1 MYSMAESGK
10 SEMMEFQHNFTVNAP
25 VSVVADFHYQAGAM
39 KQLTPFPLIIRVH
52 TFEPV
57 AEGSQADFTLWFAP
71 LPVRWQAIHSQVTA
85 QGFTDTQVSGPL
97 QSWQHSHRFVAI
109 DSHTTRVEDHIIYEH
124 ARGIKGLL
132 SRLMF
137 SRPGLLYL
145 FTARK
150 YLTRRGV
157 ARLRAS
163 ERANSPVN

>member
-1 MYSMAESGK
+1 MYSFVKDGK
-10 SEMMEFQHNFTVNAP
+10 SELMEFRHSFTINAP
-25 VSVVADFHYQAGAM
+25 VAAVADFHYQAGAM
-39 KQLTPFPLIIRVH
+39 KQLTPFPLIMRVH

-57 AEGSQADFTLWFAP
+57 AEDSQARFTLWFGP
-71 LPVRWQAIHSQVTA
+71 LPVQWHAIHSQVTPR
-85 QGFTDTQVSGPL
+85 GFTDTQVSGPL
-97 QSWQHSHRFVAI
+97 QAWRHSHHFVAV
-109 DSHTTRVEDHIIYEH
+109 DAHTTRVEDHIIYEH

-157 ARLRAS
+157 TRLMAAQ
-163 ERANSPVN
+163 RANSLVN